1 MPPLL
6 HAITTT
12 RPLTRSPTPLTTST
26 AAKFATPPPTHAGL
40 RRPGMPPVLHHVAAG
55 LRRAGDAARP
65 PPRRSRPL
73 PCRGRRRASTA
84 AGSCTAMGG
93 GGHRRVVGGG
103 DGAPAGPEA
112 IAHGEDRRRRAWG
125 GATAAHPCVMEE
137 GVAYASSGSCACTT
151 VFWTLECRPGG
162 METREWLSSSG
173 REAGAARGTAYGSRR
188 RGGWGVAKLDLSP
201 T

>member
-26 AAKFATPPPTHAGL
+26 AAKFAAPPQLPPASAAP
-40 RRPGMPPVLHHVAAG
+40 RMPPGLHHVGAD
-55 LRRAGDAARP
+55 LCRAEDAARP

-73 PCRGRRRASTA
+73 PCRGSRRPSTA

-93 GGHRRVVGGG
+93 GVHRRAVGGG
-103 DGAPAGPEA
+103 DGAPTGPEA

-125 GATAAHPCVMEE
+125 GAATAHPRVMEE
-137 GVAYASSGSCACTT
+137 GVTYASPGSCARTT
-151 VFWTLECRPGG
+151 VFWTLERRPGG
-162 METREWLSSSG
+162 METREWRSSSG
-173 REAGAARGTAYGSRR
+173 REAGAARGAAYWISSRSR
-188 RGGWGVAKLDLSP
+188 SGRHKA
-201 T
+201 